1 MGAFETFLFYLVIG
15 IAVAVAVW
23 TTEEDHPPGERSLR
37 SVSAIAFWPVYIP
50 ILLSPQEKR
59 GQPAASSG
67 TPPTD
72 ELAAGIAQVEQ
83 ELDVALASLD
93 GWGEEALSREQQRI
107 SELRAAW
114 NGQANRIR
122 GIDQVLQSVPVFNER
137 NEAPNESSHRA
148 QQAEHARRQNLQ
160 RLRHVREQLFEDLTA
175 TLARVRELVSLI
187 HLARFT
193 GAPAS
198 RADELVARIATSVEG
213 LTEVAGWQAEERT
226 EEQESDD
233 TQVESQGH
241 QPCGR
246 GWSDVRSETPAF
258 ASGRPSFKA
267 SPTTPR
273 RQPRQ

>member
-1 MGAFETFLFYLVIG
+1 MGAFETLLFYLVIG

-23 TTEEDHPPGERSLR
+23 TSDDDHPRGERLLSTA
-37 SVSAIAFWPVYIP
+37 SAIAFWPLYIP
-50 ILLSPQEKR
+50 ILLSPQEKG
-59 GQPAASSG
+59 GQPAVSSG

-72 ELAAGIAQVEQ
+72 ELASGIAQVEQ
-83 ELDVALASLD
+83 ELDGALASLD

-114 NGQANRIR
+114 NGQAARIR

-148 QQAEHARRQNLQ
+148 QQAERARRHNLL

-198 RADELVARIATSVEG
+198 RANELVAQIATSVEG
-213 LTEVAGWQAEERT
+213 LSEVAGWQ
-226 EEQESDD
+226 DD
-233 TQVESQGH
+233 ETADEIKPGNISPIGE
-241 QPCGR
+241 PR
-246 GWSDVRSETPAF
+246 AVRPRVS
-258 ASGRPSFKA
+258 ASHGEPSGLRHA
-267 SPTTPR
+267 AR
-273 RQPRQ
+273 RQG